1 MKHSIITRLRHAL
14 KNEHGS
20 ATIESVLIFPFLLV
34 TWVLMMMLFDYIYEA
49 NSNQSAANTI
59 ADLVSRQTAEITPQ
73 WIENSG
79 KLTAFL
85 SNRPERVTGV
95 RITVLQYRINDP
107 QSKSYNPDKPARYYD
122 VKFSVFRGGEAVKP
136 ANSTD
141 EYRYRDEDFE
151 DIHTSPFGEMLPH
164 VGYGNSLIIVE
175 TYRSYKN
182 DYITFLDNKLYGRA
196 MSIPRYAATV
206 VMERP

>member
-1 MKHSIITRLRHAL
+1 MEKTFAHRMRSAWRAE
-14 KNEHGS
+14 NGS
-20 ATIESVLIFPFLLV
+20 ATIESVLIFPVLLV
-34 TWVLMMMLFDYIYEA
+34 TWVLMMMLFDYLYES

-59 ADLVSRQTAEITPQ
+59 ADIVSRQTDEITPQ

-85 SNRPERVTGV
+85 SNRSERVTGV
-95 RITVLQYRINDP
+95 RITVLDYKINNP
-107 QSKSYNPDKPARYYD
+107 ASASYKPDKPNRYYK
-122 VKFSVFRGGEAVKP
+122 VRFSVFRGGSQIKP

-141 EYRYRDEDFE
+141 EFRYRDEDFE
-151 DIHTSPFGEMLPH
+151 DIQTSPFGTMLPH

-182 DYITFLDNKLYGRA
+182 DYIFFLEDKLYGRA
-196 MSIPRYAATV
+196 MSIPRYASTV
-206 VMERP
+206 ILER